1 MATISRDTQMQ
12 VRVSSA
18 DKEFIRLAA
27 EASGQDLSTFVL
39 QHAKEAAEE
48 VLAERWTFT
57 LSDEDYAE
65 FVGQLEEPARVLP
78 GLKELLEQPSP
89 FSDR

>member
-1 MATISRDTQMQ
+1 MATISRDTQIQ

-18 DKEFIRLAA
+18 DKEFIRRAA

-65 FVGQLEEPARVLP
+65 FMASLDAPAQKIP
-78 GLKELLEQPSP
+78 GLDALLERPSP